1 MGEENKATFSMQQ
14 VKEIL
19 KMHEETVF
27 GFIKLTVERFDTKLD
42 KLTHEIHGIN
52 RDIVDLK
59 ESANFSTS
67 QVQDVEKFFAKIE
80 EMIKKIG
87 PIFPADLQKKIETN
101 FMEHAEM
108 KKQLI
113 NLEDRGRRNNLRI
126 NGIEEIEGE
135 TNESLEEDIKALFKE
150 KLGITKNITIERI
163 HRSGSKSY
171 RDGNINIKRIIVLKC
186 LNFKDKELVL
196 KSYIEKKL
204 WHDKIYV
211 NEDFSEKNKHLTLE
225 QICFVQQKIYEH
237 KVIMLKSLTTV

>member
-27 GFIKLTVERFDTKLD
+27 GFIKLTVEQFDTKLD
-42 KLTHEIHGIN
+42 KLTHKIHGIN

-59 ESANFSTS
+59 ESENFSTS
-67 QVQDVEKFFAKIE
+67 QVQDVEKKIVKIE
-80 EMIKKIG
+80 EMMKKTG
-87 PIFPADLQKKIETN
+87 PIFPADLHKKMETN

-108 KKQLI
+108 KKQLT

-135 TNESLEEDIKALFKE
+135 TNESLEEDIKVLFKE
-150 KLGITKNITIERI
+150 KLGITKNIKIERI

-171 RDGNINIKRIIVLKC
+171 RDGNINIKRVIVLKC

-196 KSYIEKKL
+196 KRNSGLTKYTSM
-204 WHDKIYV
+204 KI
-211 NEDFSEKNKHLTLE
+211 FPKKHLTLE
-225 QICFVQQKIYEH
+225 KICFVQPKIYEH
-237 KVIMLKSLTTV
+237 KVNMLKSLTTV